1 MKVNGLPK
9 LFASE
14 RRTKISEYLNEHK
27 RATTTELCKL
37 LKVTPATLRSDLD
50 FLESEGLLERTHGG
64 ATMKASGRTEYHFA
78 TRQLN
83 NLDKKLSIAKAAAKL
98 VTPGQCIILDASS
111 TAFELSKV
119 LAQKEMRLTV
129 ITNGIFSAMELSNN
143 QLITVI
149 LIGGVVRSGSPVLE
163 GKLGSS
169 ILCQF
174 DIDTMFTSAT
184 GFSYEDG
191 LSDFNVYEVE
201 IKKLMAKFSRNV
213 VALLDSSKI
222 GISSIATFVSTK
234 ELSTIITD
242 QYPDPHLL
250 EKLQKAKIKV
260 ILTK

>member
-1 MKVNGLPK
+1 MSK

-27 RATTTELCKL
+27 RATVQELCRL

-64 ATMKASGRTEYHFA
+64 AMMKASGRSEYSFSN
-78 TRQLN
+78 RQLN
-83 NLDKKLSIAKAAAKL
+83 NLDKKLSIAIAAANL

-111 TAFELSKV
+111 TALELAKV

-129 ITNGIFSAMELSNN
+129 ITNGINSAMELSNN

-174 DIDTMFTSAT
+174 DIDTMFASAT
-184 GFSYEDG
+184 GFSFEDG

-201 IKKLMAKFSRNV
+201 LKKLMAKFSRNV
-213 VALLDSSKI
+213 VALIDSSKI
-222 GISSIATFVSTK
+222 GGSSIAAYASTK
-234 ELSTIITD
+234 QIDTLITD
-242 QYPDPHLL
+242 RIADPALL
-250 EKLQKAKIKV
+250 EKLHKEKINV
-260 ILTK
+260 VVTS